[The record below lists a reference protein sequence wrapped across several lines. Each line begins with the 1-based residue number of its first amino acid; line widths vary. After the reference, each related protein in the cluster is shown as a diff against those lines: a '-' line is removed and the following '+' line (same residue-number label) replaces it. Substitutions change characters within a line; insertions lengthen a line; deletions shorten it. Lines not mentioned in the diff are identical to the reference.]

1 MNDKVRPTFS
11 KEPKFEIRD
20 AKHPCLAKRDFITN
34 DITLE
39 KKVMLLT
46 GPNMGGKST
55 TLRTTCTL
63 VILAQIGCYVPAS
76 KYDCEIID
84 RIFTRI
90 GASDK
95 L

>member
-1 MNDKVRPTFS
+1 
-11 KEPKFEIRD
+11 
-20 AKHPCLAKRDFITN
+20 
-34 DITLE
+34 
-39 KKVMLLT
+39 MLLT

-55 TLRTTCTL
+55 TLRTACTL
-63 VILAQIGCYVPAS
+63 VVLAQIGCYVPAS
-76 KYDCEIID
+76 KYECETID